1 MNTIPVFVY
10 GTLKRGH
17 SNHRELEGATFLG
30 EAHTLERYALH
41 VQGLPM
47 VDRNNPVSVI
57 HGELYLVDQAT
68 FADLD
73 RLEGHPNCYRRY
85 LTRVALAEGTVR
97 AAWMYFFDQPDGP
110 IVGSGRY
117 QRELPCPRLD
127 SDS

>member
-17 SNHRELEGATFLG
+17 GNHRELEGATYLG
-30 EAHTLERYALH
+30 EASTVERYALH

-47 VDRNNPVSVI
+47 VDRNNPMSAI
-57 HGELYLVDQAT
+57 HGELYLVDRAT

-85 LTRVALAEGTVR
+85 LTRVVLADSSVSS
-97 AAWMYFFDQPDGP
+97 AWMYFFPDPDGP
-110 IVGSGRY
+110 IIESGRY
-117 QRELPCPRLD
+117 QRV
-127 SDS
+127 

>member
-17 SNHRELEGATFLG
+17 GNHRELEDASYLG
-30 EAHTLERYALH
+30 EASTVKRYALH

-57 HGELYLVDQAT
+57 HGELYLVDRAT

-73 RLEGHPNCYRRY
+73 RLEGHPHCYHRY
-85 LTRVALAEGTVR
+85 LTQVALADGSLR
-97 AAWMYFFDQPDGP
+97 AAWMYFFPDPEGP
-110 IVGSGRY
+110 IIESGLY
-117 QRELPCPRLD
+117 QRV
-127 SDS
+127 